1 MDGERSGLLSCM
13 YLTLLIAASGSP
25 RCSRTALAMSRRDTL
40 PNCIASLLTSRSSS
54 ELCCSRAAAM
64 RDGVRFREPG
74 VEIEGDAGDLIGVSS
89 VYRAFSRE
97 RGAGEVGDRSGRPV
111 GALESSSCLRLIA
124 VSTAAGLPRAAPA
137 ASGRRPR
144 LEEGIAPET
153 TSGREGAPLEKYLDE
168 KGGAG
173 EDDAGTRTGDSG
185 EGDAEEGN
193 ERGDCLE
200 TWLSFLLRRAAR
212 DSLEVG

>member
-1 MDGERSGLLSCM
+1 
-13 YLTLLIAASGSP
+13 
-25 RCSRTALAMSRRDTL
+25 
-40 PNCIASLLTSRSSS
+40 
-54 ELCCSRAAAM
+54 
-64 RDGVRFREPG
+64 
-74 VEIEGDAGDLIGVSS
+74 
-89 VYRAFSRE
+89 
-97 RGAGEVGDRSGRPV
+97 
-111 GALESSSCLRLIA
+111 
-124 VSTAAGLPRAAPA
+124 
-137 ASGRRPR
+137 
-144 LEEGIAPET
+144 
-153 TSGREGAPLEKYLDE
+153 LEKYLDE